1 MLVWLCLSVLAVT
14 LQPAISLYNCSSQY
28 NRVPNNNDLTV
39 DCGISVITLN
49 VNLCTAQWAG
59 FDPASLALN
68 GEHNNSLC
76 QGTIDTSSDPLVIR
90 FRMPVNDSQANPCRQ
105 SLQIVDEIPSSS
117 GPFSQFSTIQSVII
131 TSYIDTPS
139 SSVGYI
145 SYSTDLYYH
154 FSCRYPLE
162 YLINNTNIVASSVSV
177 ATNDKNG
184 SFVNTLSMSVYNDSN
199 FSYPLVVPP
208 TGLQLRTMIYVEVKA
223 VNLSGN
229 FNLLLDHCFA
239 TPSPY
244 NSTSSN
250 KYDFFTGCYIYP
262 HTTVIGNGISKA
274 SRFSF
279 EAFRFVEHRDQDRSS
294 IYLHCILKLCEPDKC
309 QSIINACNGRRK
321 RSVDPGTEASVSV
334 GPIYTAAQSVD
345 PTASPYAADQSVK
358 SQEKVTGAVVG
369 AVFATA
375 AAVMLVVAGWFVL
388 KKVYWIG
395 GLPHIL
401 K

>member
-1 MLVWLCLSVLAVT
+1 GLQIIIIKLLITLVVILNTIRLLILFMFTSA
-14 LQPAISLYNCSSQY
+14 ND
-28 NRVPNNNDLTV
+28 DLTV
-39 DCGISVITLN
+39 DCGVSVITLN

-59 FDPASLALN
+59 FDPANLALN

-76 QGTIDTSSDPLVIR
+76 QGTIDISSEPPVIR
-90 FRMPVNDSQANPCRQ
+90 FQLPVNDSQANPCRQ
-105 SLQIVDEIPSSS
+105 SLQVRASWVL
-117 GPFSQFSTIQSVII
+117 GQTNGNQFSTIQSVII

-162 YLINNTNIVASSVSV
+162 YLINNTKIVASSVSV

-184 SFVNTLSMSVYNDSN
+184 SFINTLSMSV
-199 FSYPLVVPP
+199 
-208 TGLQLRTMIYVEVKA
+208 
-223 VNLSGN
+223 

-262 HTTVIGNGISKA
+262 HTTVIGNGISKK

-309 QSIINACNGRRK
+309 QNLINACNGRRK

-334 GPIYTAAQSVD
+334 GPIYTAAKGKY
-345 PTASPYAADQSVK
+345 TISPSSAVSQPVTHAALLT
-358 SQEKVTGAVVG
+358 EC
-369 AVFATA
+369 
-375 AAVMLVVAGWFVL
+375 
-388 KKVYWIG
+388 
-395 GLPHIL
+395 
-401 K
+401 